1 MKTIRQSL
9 LALVTFVSTFA
20 AFAQSPNMVI
30 SQIYGGGGNAGATR
44 TNDYVELFN
53 RGNVPV
59 SVAGW
64 SVQYAA
70 SGGTNWTA
78 TPLTGTVPA
87 GGYLLVQM
95 ASGGA
100 NGTALPT
107 PDVTGTINM
116 SATAGK
122 VALLNVATAITA
134 GTACPTGAT
143 VVDIVGYGPGTT
155 TCNETAPTT
164 PNLSATLAA
173 LRAANGCTDTN
184 SNVAD
189 FANATPNPRN
199 SASPANSCSVL
210 PNLSINSV
218 SIAEGN
224 SGTSILTFT
233 VSLSA
238 PAGVGGVTFD
248 IATANGTATAGTD
261 YVASALTAQTI
272 AQGNSSYTFSVT
284 VNGDTTPELDETLSV
299 TVSNA
304 VGANIA
310 TATGTGTIQN
320 DDAAPNLSVNDVS
333 LAEGNAGTTT
343 FSFTVSLSA
352 PAPAGGVTFD
362 IATANNTATAGSD
375 YTAAT
380 LTAQTIPAGSSTYT
394 FSVNVNGDVLGEQN
408 ETFSVN
414 ITNVVN
420 AIPVNAL
427 GLGTIL
433 NDDVTPIHVVQGTGT
448 ASPLVGQSVTVEG
461 IVTANFQG
469 TNQLKGFYIQEPDA
483 SADANPSTSEAIF
496 VFTDAAPF
504 AVAIG
509 DRVRVTGT
517 VIEFGTAPNTLTEIT
532 APTVS
537 TLSNGNALPT
547 TVTVS
552 LPVTV
557 AGDLERYESML
568 VTFSQALTVSD
579 HGNLQ
584 RFGELTLKANGRA
597 LQPTNEVDLN
607 DNPASGTTSTGN
619 TNAAA
624 ITAFADLNT
633 RSSIILDDASTV
645 TNPNP
650 IPFLDPVTNTVRLG
664 STVSNLTGVLS
675 QAFGSYRVL
684 ATAAPAFAYAPR
696 PAAPAV
702 GGNVK
707 VGAANV
713 LNYFNGDGLGAG
725 FPTSRGADS
734 ALEFVRQRDKTIAAL
749 NGLGADVIGL
759 IEIENDG
766 AGTQSS
772 LQDLVNGLNAAAG
785 AGTWAFISDPAN
797 YATVPGGTDE
807 IRPAFIYKPAVVA
820 PVGNATTISDPAFVI
835 ARAPIAQV
843 FRLVSNNEQ
852 FAVIA
857 NHFKAKTSGGA
868 TGLDVDQN
876 DGQAS
881 FNNTRKL
888 QATALLG
895 FINSLAATTPR
906 VIAVGDFNA
915 YFEEDPI
922 DVLRAGGLTNII
934 TSSYSYMFSG
944 LTGSLDHALGN
955 AALVATITGSGKW
968 HINADE
974 PEFLDYNVEGKAT
987 AGCTASCVS
996 PDFYAATPF
1005 RASDHDPLLVGMNL
1019 VASQTITFP
1028 AIASFPASGGSAT
1041 LAATAS
1047 SGLPVTYSVTSGP
1060 CAISGTT
1067 VTATAADTCV
1077 IAANQAG
1084 NASFNAA
1091 PQVTQNVTATAAVQT
1106 ITFPAIAPFAWSGG
1120 SATLAATASSG
1131 LAVTYSVV
1139 SGPCTIAGV
1148 TLTATAA
1155 GSCTI
1160 AADQAGDA
1168 NTLAAPQ
1175 VTQAVTVTAVT
1186 QTITF
1191 PAIASFTWQGGSATL
1206 AATATSA
1213 LPVAYSLVT
1222 GPCTVTGATVT
1233 ALSAGS
1239 CVVAANQAGNANFAA
1254 APQVTQTV
1262 TVTAAAQTITFPPV
1276 TAFVW
1281 NSGTATLVAL
1291 SSSALPVSY
1300 ATTAGPCTLSGATLT
1315 ATGAGTCSVTA
1326 SQAGDA
1332 NYTAAT
1338 PVSINVTLLPA
1349 PQTITFGALAN
1360 RTFGDAPF
1368 TVSATGGASTAP
1380 ITFSSS
1386 TLAVCSVAGNTVT
1399 IITGGTCSITANQVA
1414 DTNYAAA
1421 APVTQSFTVAL
1432 AAQAITGFAPPSPIV
1447 YVPNGTFTVSATG
1460 GASGLPVT
1468 FSSSTPAVC
1477 TTGGT
1482 NGATISILSAG
1493 TCSLAA
1499 NQAGNASYSAAT
1511 PATAPVT
1518 INRAPQT
1525 ITFGQIP
1532 NTVYSGSAT
1541 EPLQVQAGSTT
1552 SGLVLVYASLTPAV
1566 CANPD
1571 LVVVTAPLPRATLTI
1586 RLLSTGICTIRA
1598 SQAGDAN
1605 YLPAADVTQSF
1616 TVTAASST
1624 GLTITSSPSAI
1635 IEGQSYQV
1643 VFTVSGNNPTGTIT
1657 WSSTPATGLPA
1668 PGCSPLTLVNG
1679 RVAIPANCLPGT
1691 LRANQP
1697 LTITA
1702 NYSGDANNAAS
1713 TATISLTAVGV
1724 LREITLA
1731 TDIINPRASAPV
1743 LLTALVRGVVPNGTV
1758 TFAVNGAPLQ
1768 GCTNVTVSYLA
1779 SDANAAV
1786 ATCRTTALAGAVQY
1800 TASYAND
1807 ANNPISPATI
1817 SSNSPSLG
1825 PLDYGDMWWA
1835 GAQENGWGLHIAQ
1848 KGLQQ
1853 FNTFYVHD
1861 ANGNPVWYAMSGGTW
1876 NADFTRFTGD
1886 IYQPTGSVYTAYDV
1900 TQWKPGTPV
1909 GRGTLAFTD
1918 ANNGVFEFTIAGVT
1932 GRKTITRFLFAP
1944 ADANPR
1950 ITVKDIWWGTER
1962 ENGWGV
1968 AIAQQSSGLFA
1979 AWYTY
1984 GADGKTTWF
1993 VMLNGG
1999 WNGTTYIGQLY
2010 TSTSSPWLTVPY
2022 NPQLFKSQLV
2032 GVVQLEFR
2040 DQNTAN
2046 MIYTVNG
2053 VTQTKLITRLPF

>member
-1 MKTIRQSL
+1 MKIIRQSL
-9 LALVTFVSTFA
+9 LVLCTFLFALG
-20 AFAQSPNMVI
+20 AFAQSPNIVI
-30 SQIYGGGGNAGATR
+30 SQVYGGGGNAGATR

-53 RGNVPV
+53 RGNVAV

-70 SGGTNWTA
+70 TTGSNWTA

-116 SATAGK
+116 AAGAGK
-122 VALLNVATAITA
+122 VALVNVATAITT
-134 GTACPTGAT
+134 GTVCPTGAT
-143 VVDIVGYGPGTT
+143 VVDFVGYGPGTNCSET
-155 TCNETAPTT
+155 TPTT

-173 LRAANGCTDTN
+173 FRAANGCTDTN

-210 PNLSINSV
+210 PNLSINSP

-238 PAGVGGVTFD
+238 PAGAGGVTFD
-248 IATANGTATAGTD
+248 IATANGSATAGSD
-261 YVASALTAQTI
+261 YVARALTAQTI
-272 AQGNSSYTFSVT
+272 AAGASTYTFDVT
-284 VNGDTTPELDETLSV
+284 INGDITPEASETFTV

-304 VGANIA
+304 TGANIA
-310 TATGTGTIQN
+310 TGNGTGTIQN
-320 DDAAPNLSVNDVS
+320 DDAAPNLSINDVS
-333 LAEGNAGTTT
+333 LTEENGGTTT

-362 IATANNTATAGSD
+362 IATANGTATAGSD

-394 FSVNVNGDVLGEQN
+394 FNVNVNGDTMGEQN
-408 ETFSVN
+408 ETFFVN
-414 ITNVVN
+414 ITNVTN
-420 AIPVNAL
+420 AIPVDAQ
-427 GLGTIL
+427 GLGTII
-433 NDDVTPIHVVQGTGT
+433 NDDATPIHAVQGSGNQSALAGT
-448 ASPLVGQSVTVEG
+448 SVIVEG

-483 SADANPSTSEAIF
+483 TADAEPATSEAIF
-496 VFTDAAPF
+496 VFTDATPY

-532 APTVS
+532 APAIT
-537 TLSNGNALPT
+537 TLSSGNALPA

-552 LPVTV
+552 LPVAA
-557 AGDLERYESML
+557 AGDLERYEGML

-624 ITAFADLNT
+624 VTAFADLNA

-650 IPFLDPVTNTVRLG
+650 IPFLDPATNTVRLG
-664 STVSNLTGVLS
+664 STVSNLTGILS
-675 QAFGSYRVL
+675 QAFGSYRIL
-684 ATAAPAFAYAPR
+684 ASAAPTFAYAPR
-696 PAAPAV
+696 PAAPVV

-725 FPTSRGADS
+725 FPTPRGADTP
-734 ALEFVRQRDKTIAAL
+734 LEFVRQRDKTIAAL
-749 NGLGADVIGL
+749 NGLGADVIAL
-759 IEIENDG
+759 IEMERDG
-766 AGTQSS
+766 NGAQSS

-785 AGTWAFISDPAN
+785 AGTWAFVNDPAN
-797 YATVPGGTDE
+797 YTTVPGGTDE

-835 ARAPIAQV
+835 ARAPVAQV

-857 NHFKAKTSGGA
+857 NHFKAKSSGGA
-868 TGLDVDQN
+868 TGLDIDQN

-895 FINSLAATTPR
+895 FISSLAATTPR

-915 YFEEDPI
+915 YSEEDPI

-934 TSSYSYMFSG
+934 TGSYSYMFSG

-955 AALVATITGSGKW
+955 AALVATVTGSGKW
-968 HINADE
+968 HINSDE

-987 AGCTASCVS
+987 AGCTSSCVS
-996 PDFYAATPF
+996 PDLYTATPF
-1005 RASDHDPLLVGMNL
+1005 RASDHDPLIVGLNL
-1019 VASQTITFP
+1019 LANQTITFP
-1028 AIASFPASGGSAT
+1028 AIASFSWSGGSAS
-1041 LAATAS
+1041 LGATAT

-1060 CAISGTT
+1060 CAIGGTT
-1067 VTATAADTCV
+1067 VTATAAGTCV

-1084 NASFNAA
+1084 NANFNAA
-1091 PQVTQNVTATAAVQT
+1091 PQVTQ
-1106 ITFPAIAPFAWSGG
+1106 S
-1120 SATLAATASSG
+1120 
-1131 LAVTYSVV
+1131 
-1139 SGPCTIAGV
+1139 
-1148 TLTATAA
+1148 
-1155 GSCTI
+1155 
-1160 AADQAGDA
+1160 
-1168 NTLAAPQ
+1168 
-1175 VTQAVTVTAVT
+1175 VTVTGAA
-1186 QTITF
+1186 QSITF
-1191 PAIASFTWQGGSATL
+1191 PAIASFSWLGGSATL

-1222 GPCTVTGATVT
+1222 GPCVVTGATVT

-1239 CVVAANQAGNANFAA
+1239 CVIAGNQPGDANFIA

-1276 TAFVW
+1276 ASFVW
-1281 NSGTATLVAL
+1281 SGGSATLVAL

-1300 ATTAGPCTLSGATLT
+1300 AVTAGPCTLTGATLT

-1338 PVSINVTLLPA
+1338 PVSINVTALPA
-1349 PQTITFGALAN
+1349 PQIITFGALAN

-1368 TVSATGGASTAP
+1368 AVSATGGASTAP
-1380 ITFSSS
+1380 VTFSSG
-1386 TLAVCSVAGNTVT
+1386 TPGVCSVAGNTVT

-1421 APVTQSFTVAL
+1421 TPVTQSFTVAL
-1432 AAQAITGFAPPSPIV
+1432 AGQVITGFALPATAV
-1447 YVPNGTFTVSATG
+1447 YSTGLSVPLNATG
-1460 GASGLPVT
+1460 GASGNPVV
-1468 FSSSTPAVC
+1468 FSSLTPAVC
-1477 TTGGT
+1477 VAADITGIT
-1482 NGATISILSAG
+1482 FYDSG
-1493 TCSLAA
+1493 TCTIAA
-1499 NQAGNASYSAAT
+1499 NQAGNSNYAA
-1511 PATAPVT
+1511 
-1518 INRAPQT
+1518 APQVVASVVLT
-1525 ITFGQIP
+1525 PGRPNLTFDPLPDRTLDPAPFVITVFGG
-1532 NTVYSGSAT
+1532 VEFS
-1541 EPLQVQAGSTT
+1541 
-1552 SGLVLVYASLTPAV
+1552 SLTPSV
-1566 CANPD
+1566 C
-1571 LVVVTAPLPRATLTI
+1571 TAIRLNVPLPSAGPPRSLGTVSMLAVGTCTVRATNIPVNNLF
-1586 RLLSTGICTIRA
+1586 
-1598 SQAGDAN
+1598 
-1605 YLPAADVTQSF
+1605 LPTSIDRSFNVLAAP
-1616 TVTAASST
+1616 SSA
-1624 GLTITSSPSAI
+1624 LAIVSSPTTI
-1635 IEGQSYQV
+1635 IEGQPYQV
-1643 VFTVSGNNPTGTIT
+1643 SFAISGNNPTGTIT
-1657 WSSTPATGLPA
+1657 WSTTPSTGLPA

-1697 LTITA
+1697 LTINA

-1713 TATISLTAVGV
+1713 TATITLTAVGV
-1724 LREITLA
+1724 LREITLS
-1731 TDIINPRASAPV
+1731 TDIINPRANAPV

-1768 GCTNVTVSYLA
+1768 GCTNVAVSFLP
-1779 SDANAAV
+1779 SDGNSAV
-1786 ATCRTTALAGAVQY
+1786 ATCRTNALAGAVQY

-1807 ANNPISPATI
+1807 ANNPISPVSI
-1817 SSNSPSLG
+1817 SSNSPNLG

-1886 IYQPTGSVYTAYDV
+1886 IYQPTGSVFTAYDV

-1909 GRGTLAFTD
+1909 GRGTLTFTD
-1918 ANNGVFEFTIAGVT
+1918 ASNGVFEFTIAGVT

-1993 VMLNGG
+1993 VMLGGG

-2010 TSTSSPWLTVPY
+2010 TSTSSPWLTTPY
-2022 NPQLFKSQLV
+2022 NPQLFRSQLV
-2032 GVVQLEFR
+2032 GVVSLEFR

-2046 MIYTVNG
+2046 MTYTVNG
-2053 VTQTKLITRLPF
+2053 VTQTKLITRLAF